1 MASLNF
7 RRALLCAL
15 PSIAFIALTI
25 GPAAAGTDVF
35 GSGTGG
41 IGSHGTSMTSSS
53 YDKSGWGITSLKTYT
68 PPAPEPYEGSE
79 LPSENFA
86 TPGNTSIGSLGGNGF
101 GSNALYSGLSG
112 DDFGGAL
119 APLDQR

>member
-1 MASLNF
+1 MASFNF
-7 RRALLCAL
+7 RCATCRVLSSLALL
-15 PSIAFIALTI
+15 ALTA
-25 GPAAAGTDVF
+25 GVAAAGTDVF

-41 IGSHGTSMTSSS
+41 LGSHATSMSISS
-53 YDKSGWGITSLKTYT
+53 YDKTGWGISTLKTYT
-68 PPAPEPYEGSE
+68 PPAPEPYESTV
-79 LPSENFA
+79 LPS
-86 TPGNTSIGSLGGNGF
+86 TSFGANDTGLGALGGNGF